1 MEVLTTNRFAHLR
14 GVPIAVDFDG
24 TCVEHHFPDV
34 GPDVPGAVEILREL
48 SAAGA
53 KLILWT
59 MRSQGGLNDARVWFG
74 RHNISLS
81 GLNHNPGQHRW
92 TNSPKAYAKIYID
105 DAALG
110 CPLIPGRTARKE
122 VEDGTITDG
131 VIRPMV
137 DWQAVARMLEK
148 GEHA

>member
-1 MEVLTTNRFAHLR
+1 MEGVNRFEHLR

-24 TCVEHHFPDV
+24 TCVEHHFPET
-34 GPDVPGAVEILREL
+34 GPDVPGAVEVLREL
-48 SAAGA
+48 DAAGA

-59 MRSQGGLNDARVWFG
+59 MRSHGGLNEARVWFG
-74 RHNISLS
+74 RNNISLS
-81 GLNHNPGQHRW
+81 GLNHNPGQHKW
-92 TNSPKAYAKIYID
+92 TNSPKAYAAIYID

-110 CPLIPGRTARKE
+110 CPLIPGSTPHPTKHPA
-122 VEDGTITDG
+122 DGKL
-131 VIRPMV
+131 RPMV